1 MTNPHITALKP
12 PHVAFYMQD
21 LSSGGVERM
30 RLRLIETL
38 RRQNFRITLVLAAKR
53 GPLLSLLPSGLDVV
67 ELGRQRTIHAVA
79 RLNRFLRDVKPD
91 ILVSSLD
98 HNNIA
103 AMLACRLSG
112 GSTRL
117 VICQHN
123 ALSAEQALGWK
134 YRLVPWAYYVLQRQA
149 DGIVA
154 VSQGVA
160 DELSAVAGI
169 ARHRIS
175 VIYNPVIDR
184 GFWERANREAPHDW
198 LVQKVC
204 PVLVFVGRLTAQK
217 DLFTLFAAMKIA
229 LEQSSRRLIVL
240 GEGEDEPALKR
251 YASAAAIEQAIAFVG
266 FQPNPLPWIRHADAL
281 VLSSRYEGL
290 GNVIVEALACGT
302 PVIATNCPHG
312 PAEVLLGGTLGR
324 LVPVGNPA
332 ALAEAILHFDI
343 PTVDK
348 AKLQAGA
355 ERFSA
360 ESCAAA
366 HIDLFAKISSRKG
379 GNVHALGMQISSLAS
394 DEVAGTIAAE
404 IVQGRVH
411 LVVTPN
417 LDHVRRL
424 RSPDFAAAYAS
435 ARLVCP
441 DGLPVLLYA
450 RLRGLK
456 LRRRV
461 TGCDVFARLIRH
473 ADIRRHRIFILVE
486 SRATAAAARLWANTT
501 CLADRIS
508 IAVAPPGLAADERA
522 QADLVQRIGMEA
534 PTLLVMTLGA
544 PVSEVFVHRNRQAL
558 PPCWALCVGQA
569 LRVEMALTRRA
580 PAFWQALGLE
590 WLWRLAH
597 EPRRLLGRYARALAW
612 FPIAIWRDLAHGGG
626 VPHG

>member
-1 MTNPHITALKP
+1 MMDRDITALKP
-12 PHVAFYMQD
+12 LHVAFYMQD

-30 RLRLIETL
+30 RLMLIGTL
-38 RRQNFRITLVLAAKR
+38 RRKGLRITLVLAVKS
-53 GPLLSLLPSGLDVV
+53 GPLLSLLPAGLDVV
-67 ELGRQRTIHAVA
+67 GLGQQRTIHTVA
-79 RLNRFLRDVKPD
+79 SLIRFLREQKPD

-123 ALSAEQALGWK
+123 ALSAERILGWK
-134 YRLVPWAYYVLQRQA
+134 YRLVPWAYHFLQRQA

-160 DELSAVAGI
+160 DDLSAIAGI
-169 ARHRIS
+169 ARRKIS
-175 VIYNPVIDR
+175 VIYNPVIDQ
-184 GFWERANREAPHDW
+184 GFWERANRAAPHHW
-198 LVQKVC
+198 LAQKDR
-204 PVLVFVGRLTAQK
+204 PVFVFVGRLTAQK
-217 DLFTLFAAMKIA
+217 DLFTLFAAMKIV
-229 LEQSSRRLIVL
+229 LQHSSVRLIVL
-240 GEGEDEPALKR
+240 GEGEDEPALRR
-251 YASAAAIEQAIAFVG
+251 YANAAAIEQAIAFVG
-266 FQPNPLPWIRHADAL
+266 FQANPLPWIKHADAL

-302 PVIATNCPHG
+302 SVIATNCPHG

-324 LVPVGNPA
+324 LVPVGNPG
-332 ALAEAILHFDI
+332 ALAEAILDFD
-343 PTVDK
+343 TSSFDT
-348 AKLQAGA
+348 AQLQARS
-355 ERFSA
+355 EDFSA

-366 HIDLFAKISSRKG
+366 HVDLFENIMSGRG
-379 GNVHALGMQISSLAS
+379 RIVHALGIGFSPLRS
-394 DEVAGTIAAE
+394 DEVAEAIAAE
-404 IVQGRVH
+404 IVREGVN

-417 LDHVRRL
+417 LDHVCRL
-424 RSPDFAAAYAS
+424 RHPDFAAAYAS

-450 RLRGLK
+450 RVRGLK

-461 TGCDVFARLIRH
+461 TGCDIFARLIRH
-473 ADIRRHRIFILVE
+473 MGIRRHRIFIVVE
-486 SRATAAAARLWANTT
+486 SRATAAAALLWANTIG
-501 CLADRIS
+501 LADRIS
-508 IAVAPPGLAADERA
+508 IAVAPRGLDADERA

-534 PTLLVMTLGA
+534 PTLLVLTLGA
-544 PVSEVFVHRNRQAL
+544 PVSEIFVHRYRHAL

-580 PAFWQALGLE
+580 PALWQAFGME

-612 FPIAIWRDLAHGGG
+612 FPVAIWRDFVQGEGLPRG
-626 VPHG
+626 